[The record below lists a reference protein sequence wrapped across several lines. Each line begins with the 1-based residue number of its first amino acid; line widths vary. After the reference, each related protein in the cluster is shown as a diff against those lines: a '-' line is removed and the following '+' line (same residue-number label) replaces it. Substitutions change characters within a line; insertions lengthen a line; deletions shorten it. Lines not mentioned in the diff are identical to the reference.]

1 MPPFIGE
8 LMIPGIGTELIYSF
22 VIIFCSLVIY
32 FETKE
37 LYELSTY
44 KGINYFRQA
53 FLFFGIAYFFRYFI
67 KFLIGYFGIKE
78 ILDLSPRIVGQI
90 SLFLFIYF
98 STIAI
103 FYLIYSMMWKR
114 WGKKEYGIYIF
125 HGIALLTCV
134 LSLSFRNPLI
144 YLIINFFLFI
154 FAVSLFL
161 GLHKERKKYKKNNLH
176 TIYALLF
183 TFWSLNMIDVLI
195 PDFLQNTQLFIYL
208 ISLGIFLTILYK
220 VTKKSGS
227 N

>member
-1 MPPFIGE
+1 
-8 LMIPGIGTELIYSF
+8 MIPGIGTELIYSF

-37 LYELSTY
+37 LYELSSY

-67 KFLIGYFGIKE
+67 KFLVGYFEIKE
-78 ILDLSPRIVGQI
+78 VLDLSPRIVGQV
-90 SLFLFIYF
+90 SLFFFVYF

-103 FYLIYSMMWKR
+103 FYLIYSMMWKK
-114 WGKKEYGIYIF
+114 WGQGEYRIYLL
-125 HGIALLTCV
+125 HGLALLTCM
-134 LSLSFRNPLI
+134 LSIFLRDPFI
-144 YLIINFFLFI
+144 YLLINLSLFI
-154 FAVSLFL
+154 FAIILFL
-161 GLHKERKKYKKNNLH
+161 RLHKETKKDKRNKKNNLH
-176 TIYALLF
+176 TIYILLF
-183 TFWSLNMIDVLI
+183 TFWSLNMIDILI

-208 ISLGIFLTILYK
+208 VSLSIFLTILYK